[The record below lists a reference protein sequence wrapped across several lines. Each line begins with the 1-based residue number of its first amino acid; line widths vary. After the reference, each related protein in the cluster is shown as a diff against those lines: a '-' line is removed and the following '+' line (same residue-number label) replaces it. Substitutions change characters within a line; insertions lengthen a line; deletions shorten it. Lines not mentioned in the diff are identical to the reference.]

1 MSLPTIYIIGASIG
15 FAIGLQMSRL
25 PGIKDKYRVKNLCRK
40 GAKFLDLVWP
50 KASEVKENDIILIF
64 PFGNDLQKGKYSRD
78 AQAPRAFHLLEFVGI
93 DDATRDLYYALLMA
107 TVERYQAKQ
116 AKIFIVTCFYRFLC
130 PCHIYPNF
138 LKFYMEQNRYMFQT
152 FANFENVK
160 VLDHRTLVSD
170 QVGKA
175 KRDSS
180 FYASLLY
187 DQVHFKDNSVI
198 ARRIFAHFP

>member
-40 GAKFLDLVWP
+40 GAKFMDLVWP
-50 KASEVKENDIILIF
+50 KASEVKEHDIVLIF

-78 AQAPRAFHLLEFVGI
+78 AEPPRTFHLLEFVGV
-93 DDATRDLYYALLMA
+93 DDVTMNVYYALLIA
-107 TVERYQAKQ
+107 RIQKYQ

-130 PCHIYPNF
+130 PCHIHPNF
-138 LKFYMEQNRYMFQT
+138 LRFYMDQNRYMFQT

-175 KRDSS
+175 KRNSS